1 MTSVRDDFQEA
12 VGKFTKRLTKEE
24 QNEFKFASLEDV
36 LTSVEAI
43 QAEQGKRKSMMN
55 LTRIKRFLEAMR
67 QYGAII
73 EVFLNASAI
82 LCFVWG
88 PMKFCLMVASSW
100 ADCFDIILDAYQK
113 LADNLPLFSEYR
125 ALFGA
130 DSRMASVLALIYED
144 ILEFHLSA
152 LRVLKRPTWRQ
163 LFRSAWKDFESRFQR
178 LVDDLQNHKI
188 LIQNHA
194 SVIHIQEMQR
204 ERAFVRNEFR
214 LAEEARSQ
222 RKRLD
227 VVTWLSAFDP
237 ILDHEAAMTARIMY
251 PSSGRWLLQESKMKA
266 WLDHNIGSS
275 PLLWMNGIPGAGKTI
290 LASVIIEECQ
300 ISSSKAVIYFYCNYQ
315 DVERKTFIGVARAL
329 LVQLLRLNEDLL
341 PYFYEKCIGSGQV
354 NLVSSELTRE
364 LLKTAL
370 QTGSTPT
377 SIIIDGLD
385 ECDPVE
391 RKSILSFFTPI
402 IDVEGPAGKLR
413 ALFVSQDENDIRRLL
428 RSASILKLSDGHN
441 RSDIEGYTKHWCT
454 EIQRK
459 FGLPDETIRYIKT
472 AVQESSDGMFL
483 FAKLVV
489 TNLFDQLTP
498 EKVYLELQPGT
509 FPKGFEQAYVNS
521 SNTLYLFSSLSLGT
535 LESCYVLAG
544 PPPVF
549 CSGLAYSRG
558 KQLSRASKVSRLKNT
573 PKISRF

>member
-509 FPKGFEQAYVNS
+509 FPKGFEQAYSRIVLRTS
-521 SNTLYLFSSLSLGT
+521 RSTSCFLLGARVQSGQATVTGKQSVT
-535 LESCYVLAG
+535 LE
-544 PPPVF
+544 
-549 CSGLAYSRG
+549 
-558 KQLSRASKVSRLKNT
+558 KHT
-573 PKISRF
+573 